1 VPDHGH
7 SAKRVYIALVCSS
20 FSLTLSLTHP
30 CRRRHKSPPRPR
42 RARAR
47 PRRARPRPRPEALA
61 AAAAT
66 ALYAIRRALTVPPPC
81 PPRVPSVLSLA
92 VPSPCPRRVPA
103 VRALVVPSPCPCRA
117 PTASP
122 RRLVRDPSSRP
133 LGMIRFNIVLIRL
146 IFSFL
151 VLNLCTC
158 MIRLILSI
166 DDCRPS
172 CR

>member
-20 FSLTLSLTHP
+20 FSLILSLTHP
-30 CRRRHKSPPRPR
+30 RRRRRKSPPRPT
-42 RARAR
+42 APPC
-47 PRRARPRPRPEALA
+47 PRREAIA

-66 ALYAIRRALTVPPPC
+66 ASYTVRRALAVPPPC
-81 PPRVPSVLSLA
+81 L
-92 VPSPCPRRVPA
+92 
-103 VRALVVPSPCPCRA
+103 PSPCPCRA
-117 PTASP
+117 PAASCVPSSCFRRALAVPSPP
-122 RRLVRDPSSRP
+122 RPATCRFIPDPSSHP

>member
-1 VPDHGH
+1 MFFFFSH
-7 SAKRVYIALVCSS
+7 SLIRAAAAVN
-20 FSLTLSLTHP
+20 
-30 CRRRHKSPPRPR
+30 RRRDPAVTPPRLCPPT
-42 RARAR
+42 AR
-47 PRRARPRPRPEALA
+47 PPTPSARPRPRPRPRREAVA

-66 ALYAIRRALTVPPPC
+66 APYAVCRALVVPPSC
-81 PPRVPSVLSLA
+81 L
-92 VPSPCPRRVPA
+92 PSPCPCRAPA
-103 VRALVVPSPCPCRA
+103 TSCVPSPCPCRA
-117 PTASP
+117 PAASP
-122 RRLVRDPSSRP
+122 HDPSTRPRPVDSSATRRFVPDPSSRP
-133 LGMIRFNIVLIRL
+133 LGMIRFNLVLIRL